1 MTTRTEF
8 AGLQGA
14 SWTGYLAA
22 LGVLRLLTEAGLPV
36 RMGWGMQG
44 PHVAWLEH
52 PPLGGDDLAAGVARE
67 VERHLDAFDPFPGR
81 LKLSEV
87 SPSEYRDAVA
97 AATKRDDR
105 LALDL
110 LAAFGSDAASE
121 PTAAVKVN
129 GEGKAAKGRGGKTP
143 GKSAEAA
150 GAAEAFEGTNAE
162 AASLAEGGLLN
173 PPWCVLNGAQQRNLF
188 GIVRRLRE
196 LATPPGPVPK
206 RGRRAT
212 ADAETVPLTERVR
225 SVLEG
230 PWRESD
236 DRASLYLDPSVREHA
251 YRWTD
256 PTKDPPRSDGIAN
269 LLALVGLSLLPAVPV
284 DQGGTVV
291 LSSACCAA
299 IDKRR
304 TAVSW
309 PIWRGAIGLGAVR
322 RLLLIPGL
330 AEKKFAADFAA
341 CGIATVLRAEVYPIE
356 GAKGAKAYTHPEPIW
371 LG

>member
-1 MTTRTEF
+1 MTTRTEC

-36 RMGWGMQG
+36 RMGWGVQT
-44 PHVAWLEH
+44 PYVAWLEH
-52 PPLGGDDLAAGVARE
+52 PPLESDDLAVRVARE
-67 VERHLDAFDPFPGR
+67 LRYHLDAFDPFPSC

-97 AATKRDDR
+97 AAMKRDGR

-121 PTAAVKVN
+121 PAAAVKVD
-129 GEGKAAKGRGGKTP
+129 GEGKAAKGRRGKTP
-143 GKSAEAA
+143 GKGAEAA
-150 GAAEAFEGTNAE
+150 GAAEAYEGTNVE
-162 AASLAEGGLLN
+162 AAPLREGGLLN

-188 GIVRRLRE
+188 GIVRRLRG
-196 LATPPGPVPK
+196 LVKPPDPVSK
-206 RGRRAT
+206 RGRRAA

-230 PWRESD
+230 SWQESD
-236 DRASLYLDPSVREHA
+236 EKASLYLDPSVREHA

-256 PTKDPPRSDGIAN
+256 PTKDPPRSDGVAN
-269 LLALVGLSLLPAVPV
+269 LLALVGLSLLPAVPI

-309 PIWRGAIGLGAVR
+309 PIWRGAIGLGAAR
-322 RLLLIPGL
+322 RLLLISGL
-330 AEKKFAADFAA
+330 TEKEFAAR
-341 CGIATVLRAEVYPIE
+341 GIAIMLRAEVYPIE

-371 LG
+371 WG

>member
-1 MTTRTEF
+1 MSTRTEF

-22 LGVLRLLTEAGLPV
+22 LGVLRLLTEAGLSV
-36 RMGWGMQG
+36 RMGWGLQA

-52 PPLGGDDLAAGVARE
+52 PLLEGDDLAARVARE
-67 VERHLDAFDPFPGR
+67 LERHLDAFDPFPGR
-81 LKLSEV
+81 LKLSQV
-87 SPSEYRDAVA
+87 SPDEYREAVDVA
-97 AATKRDDR
+97 AKRGDR

-110 LAAFGSDAASE
+110 LAAIGSDAAFE
-121 PTAAVKVN
+121 PAAAKVD
-129 GEGKAAKGRGGKTP
+129 GEKAAKGRKGRTSRKGV
-143 GKSAEAA
+143 EAA
-150 GAAEAFEGTNAE
+150 GTAKTSEGTDPEVTPQAG
-162 AASLAEGGLLN
+162 GGLLN

-196 LATPPGPVPK
+196 LATPPAPASK
-206 RGRRAT
+206 RGRRA
-212 ADAETVPLTERVR
+212 AAEAKAVPLIERVR

-236 DRASLYLDPSVREHA
+236 EKASLYLDPSSREHA

-269 LLALVGLSLLPAVPV
+269 LLAFVGLSLLPAVPI

-291 LSSACCAA
+291 LSSACCA
-299 IDKRR
+299 IDNRR

-309 PIWRGAIGLGAVR
+309 PIWRGAIGLGGARCLLLTPGLTEKEPPPDFAVR
-322 RLLLIPGL
+322 
-330 AEKKFAADFAA
+330 
-341 CGIATVLRAEVYPIE
+341 GIATVLRAEIYPIE
-356 GAKGAKAYTHPEPIW
+356 GAKGAKAYTYPEPIW
-371 LG
+371 WV